1 MIARE
6 RRPGEG
12 VSVLF
17 TLRVV
22 SPSGGRRPRLL
33 TACLVATLILAL
45 LRAAPISAAE
55 PPPVDWQPLAANA
68 DRLFDALEFLGRPDR
83 ELDRY
88 RSIRDGRK
96 PADLV
101 AELDR
106 RVALIVVLAADGP
119 HVHRGDAPLVLQHGG
134 YVPLVVKI
142 VNPTGSTEP
151 IRVSS
156 SLAGPVYAGEYEG
169 SLKRQNQTHLKSDLK
184 DRSDPTR
191 YLDIEWFASQPMTAA
206 PRGLPI
212 EYGLLLVY
220 AGAEGRLANTWRIDH
235 AGRTAELPDS
245 VEALPAVP
253 VKLRV
258 RDVDGTPTIG
268 RFTFRDASGHVHPPQ
283 AKRLAPDFFFQQQV
297 YRRDGEAVL
306 LAPGEYVVEYC
317 RGPEYKRLTR
327 RFTVPSKSASRP
339 SSPSPELVFQ
349 LERWVDPLRHG
360 YYSGDHHIHAA
371 GCAHYTVPTEGVHDE
386 DMFRQIKGEGLN
398 VGSVLT
404 WGPCFDY
411 QRQFFSPLVD
421 PVSEPLT
428 LLKYDIEV
436 SGFGSAALGH
446 VCLLNLRDYK
456 YPGSNGTV
464 KGWPTW
470 TTPVLRW
477 TKAQGGYT
485 GYAHSA
491 SGLAI
496 DPAAAAGRL
505 LAALDADGDKHLS
518 AAEAAA
524 GLLVE
529 PLEASDADGDR
540 RLNLAELTAAHARA
554 ADRLPNLAIPEMNGS
569 GAMEIAVTA
578 AHGVCD
584 FISAM
589 DTERIQEWNTWY
601 HLMNCGLPVKVS
613 GETDFPCMSSTR
625 VGQGRVYVQLGKL
638 EELNYAQWCRGLA
651 QGRSYV
657 SDGYAHALDFTV
669 AGRRY
674 GETVELAEA
683 GEVEV
688 TAVVAFGSQTPA
700 GVPYGH
706 VPAGGRRHVGDTRI
720 TYETGKPLPSDR
732 LVEVVVNGRV
742 VASKTV
748 PADDAEHRLTFRI
761 PIERS
766 SWIAIRQF
774 PQLHT
779 NPIDVTVA
787 GKPIRASRASAL
799 WCLGTIEQLWR
810 TREKVIAPAERE
822 EARQTFESAKAIYRQ
837 IAEESH

>member
-1 MIARE
+1 MH
-6 RRPGEG
+6 
-12 VSVLF
+12 
-17 TLRVV
+17 LRVV
-22 SPSGGRRPRLL
+22 ALIVALLLTVHLQAADSPS
-33 TACLVATLILAL
+33 
-45 LRAAPISAAE
+45 
-55 PPPVDWQPLAANA
+55 PVDWQPLAANA
-68 DRLFDALEFLGRPDR
+68 DRLFEALEFLGRPDT

-88 RSIRDGRK
+88 RSIRDWRK
-96 PADLV
+96 PADLI

-106 RVALIVVLAADGP
+106 RVALVVVLGSDGP
-119 HVHRGDAPLVLQHGG
+119 RIHRGDAPPVLQHGG
-134 YVPLVVKI
+134 YVPLIVKI
-142 VNPTGSTEP
+142 VNETGSTEP
-151 IRVSS
+151 IRWSS
-156 SLAGPVYAGEYEG
+156 SLSGPVYAGEAEG
-169 SLKRQNQTHLKSDLK
+169 SLIRQNQTFLKSDPK
-184 DRSDPTR
+184 DRADPTR
-191 YLDIEWFASQPMTAA
+191 YLELEWFASQPMTPA
-206 PRGLPI
+206 PRGLPV

-220 AGAEGRLANTWRIDH
+220 AAADGRLANTWRIDH
-235 AGRTAELPDS
+235 AGKTAELAES

-258 RDVDGTPTIG
+258 RDVDGSPTIG

-297 YRRDGEAVL
+297 YRRDGEEVP
-306 LAPGEYVVEYC
+306 LAPGEYVVEYS

-327 RFTVPSKSASRP
+327 RFMVPGKKSRSGAASP
-339 SSPSPELVFQ
+339 PPELVFQ
-349 LERWVDPLRHG
+349 LERWVDPMKHG

-371 GCAHYTVPTEGVHDE
+371 GCAHYTVPTEGVHDA

-421 PVSEPLT
+421 TVSEPLT

-464 KGWPTW
+464 RGWPTW

-496 DPAAAAGRL
+496 DPAASAGRQ

-518 AAEAAA
+518 AAEAAS

-529 PLEASDADGDR
+529 PLEASDADDDR
-540 RLNLAELTAAHARA
+540 RLSLAELTASHARA

-601 HLMNCGLPVKVS
+601 HLMNCGLPIKVS

-625 VGQGRVYVQLGKL
+625 VGQGRVYVRLGKL
-638 EELNYAQWCRGLA
+638 EKLNYAEWCRGLA

-674 GETVELAEA
+674 GERVELAAA

-688 TAVVAFGSQTPA
+688 TALVAFGSQTPA
-700 GVPYGH
+700 GVPYGN
-706 VPAGGRRHVGDTRI
+706 VPTGGRRHVGDTRI
-720 TYETGKPLPSDR
+720 TYETGRPLPADR

-748 PADDAEHRLTFRI
+748 PADDAEHRLTFRV
-761 PIERS
+761 PVEQS
-766 SWIAIRQF
+766 GWIAIRQF

-779 NPIDVTVA
+779 NPIDVIVG
-787 GKPIRASRASAL
+787 GKPIRASRTSAL

-810 TREKVIAPAERE
+810 TREKAIGPAERE
-822 EARQTFESAKAIYRQ
+822 EARQTFESAKEIYRK
-837 IAEESH
+837 IAAESP

>member
-1 MIARE
+1 MVAT
-6 RRPGEG
+6 RPAG
-12 VSVLF
+12 VVVL
-17 TLRVV
+17 LV
-22 SPSGGRRPRLL
+22 SLL
-33 TACLVATLILAL
+33 TSLPPGRIV
-45 LRAAPISAAE
+45 AAE
-55 PPPVDWQPLAANA
+55 PAPARGDVLIADPSPVEWQPLAANA
-68 DRLFDALEFLGRPDR
+68 DRLIDALEFLGRPGFDPN
-83 ELDRY
+83 RY
-88 RSIRDGRK
+88 RSIRGWRK
-96 PADLV
+96 SAELMT
-101 AELDR
+101 ELDR
-106 RVALIVVLAADGP
+106 EVALVVELTSDGP
-119 HVHRGDAPLVLQHGG
+119 HLYRGDSQLLLQHGG

-142 VNPTGSTEP
+142 VNRTGSTEP
-151 IRVSS
+151 IRWSS
-156 SLAGPVYAGEYEG
+156 SLSGPVYAGESEG
-169 SLKRQNQTHLKSDLK
+169 SLKRQNQTQLKSDLK
-184 DRSDPTR
+184 DRADPTR
-191 YLDIEWFASQPMTAA
+191 YLDLEWFASQPMTPA

-220 AGAEGRLANTWRIDH
+220 AGTSGRLENTWRIDH
-235 AGRTAELPDS
+235 AGKTGELREN
-245 VEALPAVP
+245 VEVVAAVP

-258 RDVDGTPTIG
+258 RDVDAAPTIG

-283 AKRLAPDFFFQQQV
+283 PKRLAPDFFFQQQV
-297 YRRDGEAVL
+297 YRRDGEEVL
-306 LAPGEYVVEYC
+306 LAPGEYTVEYC

-327 RFTVPSKSASRP
+327 RFTVPKSYASPRRP
-339 SSPSPELVFQ
+339 FELAFQ
-349 LERWVDPLRHG
+349 LERWIDPLKHG
-360 YYSGDHHIHAA
+360 FYSGDHHIHAA
-371 GCAHYTVPTEGVHDE
+371 GCAHYTVPTEGVHDR

-411 QRQFFSPLVD
+411 QRQFFSPLAD

-464 KGWPTW
+464 RGWPTW

-496 DPAAAAGRL
+496 DPTAAAGRQ
-505 LAALDADGDKHLS
+505 LAALDADADKHLS
-518 AAEAAA
+518 DSEAAA

-529 PLEASDADGDR
+529 PTKASDSDGDG
-540 RLNLAELTAAHARA
+540 RLTLAELTAAHARA

-625 VGQGRVYVQLGKL
+625 VGQGRVYVRLGPREK
-638 EELNYAQWCRGLA
+638 LNYAEWCRGLA
-651 QGRSYV
+651 EGRSYV
-657 SDGYAHALDFTV
+657 SDGYAHAPDFTID
-669 AGRRY
+669 GRRY
-674 GETVELAEA
+674 GETVELREA

-688 TAVVAFGSQTPA
+688 AAVVAFGSQTPA
-700 GVPYGH
+700 GVPYGN
-706 VPAGGRRHVGDTRI
+706 VPTGGRRQVGDTRV
-720 TYETGKPLPSDR
+720 TYEAAKPQPSDR
-732 LVEVVVNGRV
+732 LVEVVVNGQV

-748 PADDAEHRLTFRI
+748 PADDAEHRLTFRV
-761 PIERS
+761 PIDRS
-766 SWIAIRQF
+766 SWVAVRQF

-779 NPIDVTVA
+779 NPINVTVA
-787 GKPIRASRASAL
+787 GRPIRASRPSAL
-799 WCLGTIEQLWR
+799 WCIGTIEQLWR
-810 TREKVIAPAERE
+810 TREKAIAPAERE
-822 EARQTFESAKAIYRQ
+822 EARQTFNAAKEIYRK
-837 IAEESH
+837 IAAESH